1 MLVRIDIVSSNL
13 PFQHIPIGL
22 RSGDCFG
29 VCNIVYYPAVS
40 SNKKQDAQY

>member
-13 PFQHIPIGL
+13 PFQHIP

-40 SNKKQDAQY
+40 SNKKLDAQY